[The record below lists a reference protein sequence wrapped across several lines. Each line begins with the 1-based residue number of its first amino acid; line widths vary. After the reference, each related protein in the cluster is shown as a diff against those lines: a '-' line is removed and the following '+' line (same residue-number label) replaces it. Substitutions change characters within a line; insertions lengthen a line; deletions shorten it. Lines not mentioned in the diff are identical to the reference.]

1 MKEQI
6 NSAIISDNNGNGFE
20 NNNLTLNLVLN
31 NLIVANEGFFGVFDD
46 DVNIISGL
54 INNINYLNDTLPE
67 YVKEGNLDLVDVKI
81 GELQTGFKYLK
92 TVLDKNDYK
101 TIGLEPTKTSIINL
115 LEKNINH
122 LIDKEKKESL
132 GYTKK
137 YNQYSHQL
145 V

>member
-1 MKEQI
+1 MEFTYFNIFQI
-6 NSAIISDNNGNGFE
+6 
-20 NNNLTLNLVLN
+20 
-31 NLIVANEGFFGVFDD
+31 
-46 DVNIISGL
+46 
-54 INNINYLNDTLPE
+54 
-67 YVKEGNLDLVDVKI
+67 
-81 GELQTGFKYLK
+81 QTGFKYLK